1 MADGSVVFSTELDD
15 SGLKNGLS
23 KLGGASAKWAGT
35 AVKGVGVA
43 LGAVTTGIG
52 AFVTT
57 SLGNMKELEQGLGG
71 SEAVFEDYAKSVQK
85 TGKQAYK
92 KLGLSQSDYLET
104 ANKMGSLFKGLGY
117 DTEEAATITMESM
130 QRAADVASLMG
141 IDTAW
146 AMESIA
152 GAAKGNF
159 TMMDNLGVAINETT
173 LANYALKKGIEKS
186 VSKMSTQEKVALALE
201 MFMENTAY
209 ATGQYAKENDTLAG
223 SITTLGAAWDN
234 FLAGTGETS
243 VDDLVWSL
251 SNAVDVITVK
261 LQELMPRLK
270 EELPAL
276 VEKIT
281 PVLSELLSTVLP
293 SLTEMVITLI
303 PPIAKALGEAAKALA
318 PALFEGLLSG
328 ILGEDAAQKVKS
340 FLNNLFNPEDT
351 IGNYGRYIDEKGRV
365 HPLAYAPTEH
375 DDGNNDEDDLSNLQ
389 EWMTRKYE
397 GIGGV
402 LGSLIPTAVAEEL
415 PEEATTANDQFSQTY
430 VNDFN
435 QSLLE
440 AFESGALTYDEL
452 VAKMMPSEGFE
463 TAEPETGEGNG
474 ETNPIA
480 QKIISMIIDGLTAL
494 TPSFTQEVAT
504 MIAAGEAAADV
515 SGFRDVGYQ
524 IASGMASGVKSG
536 QGILVSA
543 VQKIIKAAL
552 TTAKK
557 TAKIHSPSQLFR
569 DEIGAML
576 TQGVAEGVSSKAFV
590 VRKAVNNMVVDSMPD
605 MRRVNA
611 STSALLSGY
620 SSGIVDSARAA
631 SYGSFSQ
638 TNNFNVPYATPD
650 EVADTMYMYATYGL
664 AAER

>member
-1 MADGSVVFSTELDD
+1 MQQWEMQREQMMQTLAEEPVAVPITFETLSEDGVQPEENGGFF
-15 SGLKNGLS
+15 SGLL
-23 KLGGASAKWAGT
+23 
-35 AVKGVGVA
+35 
-43 LGAVTTGIG
+43 
-52 AFVTT
+52 
-57 SLGNMKELEQGLGG
+57 
-71 SEAVFEDYAKSVQK
+71 DH
-85 TGKQAYK
+85 
-92 KLGLSQSDYLET
+92 
-104 ANKMGSLFKGLGY
+104 LF
-117 DTEEAATITMESM
+117 
-130 QRAADVASLMG
+130 
-141 IDTAW
+141 
-146 AMESIA
+146 
-152 GAAKGNF
+152 
-159 TMMDNLGVAINETT
+159 
-173 LANYALKKGIEKS
+173 
-186 VSKMSTQEKVALALE
+186 
-201 MFMENTAY
+201 
-209 ATGQYAKENDTLAG
+209 
-223 SITTLGAAWDN
+223 
-234 FLAGTGETS
+234 
-243 VDDLVWSL
+243 
-251 SNAVDVITVK
+251 
-261 LQELMPRLK
+261 
-270 EELPAL
+270 
-276 VEKIT
+276 
-281 PVLSELLSTVLP
+281 
-293 SLTEMVITLI
+293 
-303 PPIAKALGEAAKALA
+303 
-318 PALFEGLLSG
+318 
-328 ILGEDAAQKVKS
+328 
-340 FLNNLFNPEDT
+340 
-351 IGNYGRYIDEKGRV
+351 
-365 HPLAYAPTEH
+365 
-375 DDGNNDEDDLSNLQ
+375 
-389 EWMTRKYE
+389 
-397 GIGGV
+397 
-402 LGSLIPTAVAEEL
+402 PTAGAEEL

-430 VNDFN
+430 VNDLN